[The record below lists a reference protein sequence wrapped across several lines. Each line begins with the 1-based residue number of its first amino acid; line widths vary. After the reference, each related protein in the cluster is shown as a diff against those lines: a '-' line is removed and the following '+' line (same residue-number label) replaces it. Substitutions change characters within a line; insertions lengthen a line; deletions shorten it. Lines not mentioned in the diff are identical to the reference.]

1 MTATQPPAVPSILK
15 KAQWIWPESPSWN
28 LHNCYALFRKS
39 FDLKS
44 LPEKAPLHITAD
56 QSYQLYINGHY
67 ICRGPARGFQRTWP
81 YDTVDIAKWLV
92 PGVNLIAVRAHNPGF
107 GNFQY
112 VHQGYAGLLVAAQW
126 EQTEL
131 LSNNTWKGRRQTG
144 IRKDTVPT
152 SLQLFSQE
160 VIDLRI
166 ESPDWMLPNFNDS
179 QWNGLISEVP
189 WNSMPWY
196 SLQARGIPMLDE
208 GILKIGKVIGQAK
221 GKSTANYQS
230 TCNLSHNKLEEGLSH
245 TPHSAD
251 ATELPFAKC
260 SDGEWRS
267 QLIDL
272 GKLHVGCVCLEI
284 VGPTGGE
291 IVETHHYET
300 LDQATLCPDYNPDAH
315 SLMAFSQRLI
325 CRKGKNHHSFYHP
338 FGFRY
343 MIVTVRDN
351 KTPLTIKSSL
361 RKSLYPVV
369 RKGAFECSESLLK
382 DIWETCAWTEE
393 VCSMDAYVDTPWREQ
408 AQWWGDARVQA
419 WNTFHLSGD
428 HRLFKR
434 GIQQIAAQVTPDG
447 VTYGHAPTIAH
458 GCILP
463 DFTLIW
469 MLTLWDF
476 YWQTG
481 SLEPFQQQHTVIQK
495 ALEYFERQTNAQTGL
510 LNYDHR
516 FWLFLDWTDIH
527 KHGCSSVY
535 SLWYLH
541 TLDRLNEM
549 YSLCGDTVFAE
560 NCQRKAI
567 NLRKNLHKLINA
579 EGLIQDGYTEQGHVV
594 TETSVHAQTL
604 ALLTR
609 LTPENEDKILNLRI
623 LPYIR
628 SELKT
633 DIQPS
638 AYWITYIYTAL
649 SERGYGNEV
658 IADIRKR
665 WAPMVTHGT
674 TWENFAPKIADE
686 SFSHAWSAHPLY
698 HLMQILGGIRQS
710 SPGWENIKITPT
722 FTGDAAA
729 VVIPSPLGNI
739 HSAWSRNGDYIKGS
753 IQLPEGMEAT
763 LQLPSQQASTIR
775 GDFSYSLH
783 T

>member
-1 MTATQPPAVPSILK
+1 VPP
-15 KAQWIWPESPSWN
+15 KA
-28 LHNCYALFRKS
+28 R
-39 FDLKS
+39 
-44 LPEKAPLHITAD
+44 LHITAD

-67 ICRGPARGFQRTWP
+67 ICRGPARGFQKTWP
-81 YDTVDIAKWLV
+81 YDTVDVAQWLK
-92 PGVNLIAVRAHNPGF
+92 PGKNLIAIRAHNPGF

-112 VHQGYAGLLVAAQW
+112 VHQGYAGLLVAAKW
-126 EQTEL
+126 GKTEL
-131 LSNNTWKGRRQTG
+131 LSDNTWKGRRQTG

-166 ESPDWMLPNFNDS
+166 EAPDWMQPEFDDHT
-179 QWNGLISEVP
+179 WTGLVTVSA

-196 SLQARGIPMLDE
+196 RLQARDIPMLDE
-208 GILKIGKVIGQAK
+208 RVLQVGKVIGQAK
-221 GKSTANYQS
+221 GSSATHYQTA
-230 TCNLSHNKLEEGLSH
+230 CNLAHNRLQEGLSH

-251 ATELPFAKC
+251 AAKLTFARSGTGK
-260 SDGEWRS
+260 WRS

-272 GKLHVGCVCLEI
+272 GKLHVGSVCLEI
-284 VGPTGGE
+284 TGATGGE
-291 IVETHHYET
+291 MIETHHYET
-300 LDQATLCPDYNPDAH
+300 LDASSLTPDYDPEAH
-315 SLMAFSQRLI
+315 CRMAFSQRLI
-325 CRKGKNHHSFYHP
+325 CRDGTNQHSFFHP

-351 KTPLTIKSSL
+351 KAPLTIQPSL
-361 RKSLYPVV
+361 RSSLYPVV
-369 RKGAFECSESLLK
+369 RKAKFKSSEPHLNE
-382 DIWETCAWTEE
+382 IWETCAWTEQ

-428 HRLFKR
+428 HKLFQR
-434 GIQQIAAQVTPDG
+434 GISQIAAQATPDG

-481 SLEPFQQQHTVIQK
+481 SLEPFQQHQSVIKK
-495 ALEYFERQTNAQTGL
+495 ALEYFESQLNSKTGL

-516 FWLFLDWTDIH
+516 FWLFLDWTGIH

-541 TLDRLNEM
+541 TLDRLKQM
-549 YSLCGDTVFAE
+549 YSLSGDEASAKD
-560 NCQRKAI
+560 CKKKAKR
-567 NLRKNLHKLINA
+567 LRKSLLKLINA
-579 EGLIQDGYTEQGHVV
+579 DGLMQDGYTEQGQIV

-604 ALLTR
+604 ALLTQ
-609 LTPENEDKILNLRI
+609 LSPQNEKQMLSARI
-623 LPYIR
+623 LPSVR
-628 SELKT
+628 GELKS

-638 AYWITYIYTAL
+638 AYWITYIYTTL
-649 SERGYGNEV
+649 SERGYGDEI

-674 TWENFAPKIADE
+674 TWENFEPVKAHE
-686 SFSHAWSAHPLY
+686 SFSHAWSAHPLF
-698 HLMQILGGIRQS
+698 HLMQILGGVRQT
-710 SPGWENIKITPT
+710 SPGWETIEIAPT
-722 FTGDAAA
+722 FIGDAAT
-729 VVIPSPLGNI
+729 VVIPSPQGKI
-739 HSAWSRNGDYIKGS
+739 HSSWKREGGMINGQIK
-753 IQLPEGMEAT
+753 LPKEMEAT
-763 LQLPSQQASTIR
+763 LQLPGQKTSSVR
-775 GDFSYSLH
+775 GNFKYSLNL
-783 T
+783 